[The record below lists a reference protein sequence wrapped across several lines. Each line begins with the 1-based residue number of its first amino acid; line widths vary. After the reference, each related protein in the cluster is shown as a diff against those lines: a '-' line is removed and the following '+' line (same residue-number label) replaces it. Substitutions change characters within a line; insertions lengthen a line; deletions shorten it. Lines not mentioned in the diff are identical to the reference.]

1 LVLMGLNMYKEF
13 QCVSLLLIAD
23 SNNESCKF
31 LQRFKQS
38 WADNGDA
45 ISKVY
50 VGTNATTTKM
60 SKQGGGGWTGMF
72 EQSLKGIERFYR
84 QNFEDKQK

>member
-1 LVLMGLNMYKEF
+1 
-13 QCVSLLLIAD
+13 
-23 SNNESCKF
+23 
-31 LQRFKQS
+31 
-38 WADNGDA
+38 
-45 ISKVY
+45 
-50 VGTNATTTKM
+50 M